1 MADDQGIYELRR
13 QLLAEWLVEYG
24 EAKQDFAARIGVSP
38 SYLTRL
44 LSMPEQKGHKN
55 IDTDIA
61 QRIELALDRDGQML
75 NPQIRELRTQISE
88 RGGEEAGN
96 TTPYSRST
104 RDVKSGSIDELP
116 LLSWGMID
124 RIGMKNKEIQ
134 GMAFVKL
141 GFASGQWDAEIDKIV
156 QVPDMALAPRFEMGD
171 YLVMRPVNEGEA
183 IAPGRMP
190 VLVRLPDG
198 AHALTAYNA
207 LQVALN
213 KLTVVAVCMQFFSP
227 PPP

>member
-1 MADDQGIYELRR
+1 MTDDQGIYELRR

-24 EAKQDFAARIGVSP
+24 GTKQDFAARIGVSP

-44 LSMPEQKGHKN
+44 LSRSEQKGHKN

-75 NPQIRELRTQISE
+75 NPQIRELRTQID
-88 RGGEEAGN
+88 GGGAEEAPN
-96 TTPYSRST
+96 TTPNPRST
-104 RDVKSGSIDELP
+104 PGVKSGPIDQLP

-124 RIGMKNKEIQ
+124 RIGMPNKEIQ

-141 GFASGQWDAEIDKIV
+141 GFASGHWDADIDKIV

-171 YLVMRPVNEGEA
+171 YLVMHPVVPGET
-183 IAPGRMP
+183 IAPGRLP
-190 VLVRLPDG
+190 VLVRMPDG
-198 AHALTAYNA
+198 AHALTTYNA

-213 KLTVVAVCMQFFSP
+213 NLTVVAVCRQFFSP
-227 PPP
+227 PI